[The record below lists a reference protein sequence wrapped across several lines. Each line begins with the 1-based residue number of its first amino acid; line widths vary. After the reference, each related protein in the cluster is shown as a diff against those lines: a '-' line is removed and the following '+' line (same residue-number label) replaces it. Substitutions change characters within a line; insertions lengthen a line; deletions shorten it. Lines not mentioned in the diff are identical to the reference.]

1 MNIIYSLLL
10 TLIPIT
16 ISYADCIKGESKCG
30 VDGYTY
36 ICSRNSANTSVWQK
50 NEKITEKCQAK
61 PYVFSAN
68 EEINES
74 CTEGDKK
81 CNFKGTVY
89 ECLKGGLWLESL
101 DKCTDTA
108 MPQFGLAFSASR
120 YPIDKVLESAKTLI
134 KQGEYSKAEQV
145 YLNALQPIENQYG
158 AEQTVVKLLDGL
170 VELYKSQGQFNKIK
184 SLFSR
189 SMNLQE
195 KLLSDR
201 LMLDV
206 SNNLAETAPADK
218 PSTPSISEAQE
229 IDAIKSFIRSYS
241 QQINSLTEAY
251 KTELIAIGFDD
262 VLNPDKLNNATL
274 LNKSLTATQEAKNIT
289 RKFKNA
295 SQEKLDNALVEFQNL
310 PLNEALKDKVGH
322 EFAYAAHRWHAFNDA
337 VWAIE
342 TKVITEC
349 ETILQVFVDNKAHW
363 QIKDKKLVFDDQKY
377 LDTFNNHLANINA
390 LSKKEG
396 EVISKSL
403 QIFTERMQ
411 MALL

>member
-1 MNIIYSLLL
+1 
-10 TLIPIT
+10 
-16 ISYADCIKGESKCG
+16 
-30 VDGYTY
+30 
-36 ICSRNSANTSVWQK
+36 
-50 NEKITEKCQAK
+50 
-61 PYVFSAN
+61 
-68 EEINES
+68 
-74 CTEGDKK
+74 
-81 CNFKGTVY
+81 
-89 ECLKGGLWLESL
+89 
-101 DKCTDTA
+101 

-274 LNKSLTATQEAKNIT
+274 LNKSLTATQ
-289 RKFKNA
+289 
-295 SQEKLDNALVEFQNL
+295 
-310 PLNEALKDKVGH
+310 
-322 EFAYAAHRWHAFNDA
+322 
-337 VWAIE
+337 
-342 TKVITEC
+342 
-349 ETILQVFVDNKAHW
+349 
-363 QIKDKKLVFDDQKY
+363 
-377 LDTFNNHLANINA
+377 
-390 LSKKEG
+390 
-396 EVISKSL
+396 
-403 QIFTERMQ
+403 
-411 MALL
+411 